1 MPESKP
7 SIVNISWPE
16 ELLTSEQAWNKFPQ
30 RINIVRVV
38 DNALTSYL
46 IGGATEDGQL
56 EAEYIL
62 NTVRRLK
69 VQRKLEEL

>member
-1 MPESKP
+1 MRKVSY
-7 SIVNISWPE
+7 SIVM
-16 ELLTSEQAWNKFPQ
+16 TSEQAWNKFPQ

-46 IGGATEDGQL
+46 IGGATETTAT

-62 NTVRRLK
+62 NTVRRRRSK
-69 VQRKLEEL
+69 GNWRNCDDHAEDG